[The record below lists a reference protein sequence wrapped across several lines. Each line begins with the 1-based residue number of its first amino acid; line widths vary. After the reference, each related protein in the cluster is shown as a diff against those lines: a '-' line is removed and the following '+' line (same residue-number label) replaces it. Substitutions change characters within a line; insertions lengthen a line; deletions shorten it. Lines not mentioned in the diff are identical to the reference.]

1 MKIKEGFNIRQVC
14 GENIVVAEG
23 EANID
28 FSVVIS
34 VNETA
39 AHIWKAVVGKDF
51 TVEDMADALI
61 ADYEVDKETA
71 LADCEALAIK
81 WKEVGI
87 LQ

>member
-39 AHIWKAVVGKDF
+39 AHIWKAVAGKEF
-51 TVEDMADALI
+51 TVEDMADALL

-71 LADCEALAIK
+71 LTDCEALAAK